1 MKSKNHSTYI
11 AMSISVVAMLF
22 VIAGA
27 FVGGLLLAP
36 SVNVEAQAAENLPG
50 QPVDAPPALQ
60 TSSST
65 DVLGAFEDAFTDLYQ
80 DTVPSVVNI
89 RVTKRFDT
97 TDLQRFGF
105 PFPDPRDDE
114 ESEEEAVPD
123 SEEATP
129 ESEEEG
135 EGLIPE
141 EFFNQGGGSG
151 FVWDEEGHII
161 TNHHVV
167 DGATA
172 IEVIFADDTRI
183 PAELVGSDPD
193 ADVAVIKVDP
203 SAASLQPI
211 AIGDSE
217 ALEVGQLAI
226 AIGNPFGQDF
236 TLTTGIVSGVGRT
249 IRSGNTQFSIPEVI
263 QTDAAIN
270 PGNSGGPLLNRQG
283 EVIGINTQII
293 SQTGSNSGV
302 GFAVPINIAKRIVPV
317 IVEGDDFEYAWLGIS
332 GNSLT
337 SEAAEFRSLDADFR
351 GAVVAAVAE
360 DGPAAE
366 AGLQG
371 RDQSL
376 DEVSDAFRFSGDIIT
391 AINGDPINDMS
402 DLITYL
408 VKETRPGD
416 VVELDVVHDD
426 GSQETIEVTLGVRP
440 SLDLTPTADE

>member
-1 MKSKNHSTYI
+1 MTNKNHSTYI

-22 VIAGA
+22 VIGGA
-27 FVGGLLLAP
+27 FVGGRLLAP
-36 SVNVEAQAAENLPG
+36 TVNGEAKAAEMPPAQPVEAAR
-50 QPVDAPPALQ
+50 PALQ

-65 DVLGAFEDAFTDLYQ
+65 DVLAAFEDAFTNLYR

-89 RVTKRFDT
+89 RVTKRIDA

-105 PFPDPRDDE
+105 PLPNPHGEENPDNKDTPG
-114 ESEEEAVPD
+114 SEDNNED
-123 SEEATP
+123 T
-129 ESEEEG
+129 
-135 EGLIPE
+135 PE
-141 EFFNQGGGSG
+141 EFFNEGSGSG
-151 FVWDEEGHII
+151 FVWDNEGHIV

-167 DGATA
+167 DGATT
-172 IEVIFADDTRI
+172 IEVIFSDDTRV

-193 ADVAVIKVDP
+193 GDVAVIKVDP
-203 SAASLQPI
+203 SAVSLKPI

-293 SQTGSNSGV
+293 SMTGSNSGV

-317 IVEGDDFEYAWLGIS
+317 IIQGDEYEYAWLGIS

-337 SEAAEFRSLDADFR
+337 SEAAEFRHLDADFR
-351 GAVVAAVAE
+351 GALVAEVTE
-360 DGPAAE
+360 DGPAAQ

-371 RDQSL
+371 RDEALNASSEDFL
-376 DEVSDAFRFSGDIIT
+376 FSGDIIT
-391 AINGDPINDMS
+391 SINGEPINDMN

-408 VKETRPGD
+408 VEETQPGD
-416 VVELDVVHDD
+416 VVTLDIIHDD
-426 GSQETIEVTLGVRP
+426 GSQESIKVTLGVRP
-440 SLDLTPTADE
+440 SLSIVPEIDK

>member
-1 MKSKNHSTYI
+1 MNNKNHSNYI

-27 FVGGLLLAP
+27 FVGGLVAAP
-36 SVNVEAQAAENLPG
+36 SVSGEAQAAEL
-50 QPVDAPPALQ
+50 QPAQAVELAQPALQ

-65 DVLGAFEDAFTDLYQ
+65 DVLAAFEDAFTDLYQ

-97 TDLQRFGF
+97 SALQHFGF
-105 PFPDPRDDE
+105 PLPDPRDEDSPEDE
-114 ESEEEAVPD
+114 DTPD
-123 SEEATP
+123 SEGDED
-129 ESEEEG
+129 
-135 EGLIPE
+135 GLLPE

-151 FVWDEEGHII
+151 FVWDDEGHIV
-161 TNHHVV
+161 TNHHVI
-167 DGATA
+167 DGATS
-172 IEVIFADDTRI
+172 IEVIFSDDTRV
-183 PAELVGSDPD
+183 PAELVGSDDD
-193 ADVAVIKVDP
+193 ADVAVIKVDVP
-203 SAASLQPI
+203 ASQLQPI
-211 AIGDSE
+211 TIGDSD

-226 AIGNPFGQDF
+226 AIGNPFGQEF

-283 EVIGINTQII
+283 EVIGMNTQIL

-317 IVEGDDFEYAWLGIS
+317 IIEGDDFEYAWLGIS

-337 SEAAEFRSLDADFR
+337 SEAASARNLDAATR
-351 GAVVAAVAE
+351 GAVVAEVTE
-360 DGPAAE
+360 DGPAAQ
-366 AGLQG
+366 AGLVG
-371 RDQSL
+371 RDESL
-376 DEVSDAFRFSGDIIT
+376 NNSSEEFLFSGDIIV
-391 AINGDPINDMS
+391 AINNEPIHDMS

-408 VKETRPGD
+408 VEDTQPGD
-416 VVELDVVHDD
+416 VVSLDVIHDD
-426 GSQETIEVTLGVRP
+426 GSQETIDVTLGVRP
-440 SLDLTPTADE
+440 SLSLIPEADE

>member
-1 MKSKNHSTYI
+1 MKSRNHSTYM

-27 FVGGLLLAP
+27 FVGGLLVAP
-36 SVNVEAQAAENLPG
+36 SVNVEAQAAEI
-50 QPVDAPPALQ
+50 APSQAVEVAQPALQ

-65 DVLGAFEDAFTDLYQ
+65 DVLAAFEEAFTDLYQ

-89 RVTKRFDT
+89 RVTKRFET
-97 TDLQRFGF
+97 ADLERFGF
-105 PFPDPRDDE
+105 PLPDPRGEEDRDQEEDE
-114 ESEEEAVPD
+114 EATPD
-123 SEEATP
+123 SEE
-129 ESEEEG
+129 ENEEEF
-135 EGLIPE
+135 PD

-151 FVWDEEGHII
+151 FIWDEEGHII

-183 PAELVGSDPD
+183 PAELVGTEPD
-193 ADVAVIKVDP
+193 ADVAVIKIDP
-203 SAASLQPI
+203 SAIPLQPI
-211 AIGDSE
+211 PIGDSD
-217 ALEVGQLAI
+217 ALEVGQLAV

-249 IRSGNTQFSIPEVI
+249 IRSGNSAFSIPEVI

-293 SQTGSNSGV
+293 SRSGANSGV

-317 IVEGDDFEYAWLGIS
+317 IIEGDDFEYAWLGIS
-332 GNSLT
+332 GNTLT
-337 SEAAEFRSLDADFR
+337 SEAAEFRNLPADFR
-351 GAVVAAVAE
+351 GAVVADIAE
-360 DGPAAE
+360 DGPAE
-366 AGLQG
+366 QAGLQG
-371 RDQSL
+371 RDLSL
-376 DEVSDAFRFSGDIIT
+376 AVDSDEFRFSGDIIS
-391 AINGDPINDMS
+391 AINGDPISDMN

-408 VKETRPGD
+408 VEETLPGD
-416 VVELDVVHDD
+416 VVTLDVIHDD

-440 SLDLTPTADE
+440 TVSSTATADE